1 MLFNIEVDQGD
12 VIEGYLI
19 PDGYSDR
26 PVVCVIGEEGE
37 LMRLECLH
45 ARPAVLQSGRHET
58 GVVGFRIDN
67 SILPGVRNRKRLEIR
82 DAKNG
87 ILIYRRPF
95 MESPVQMKVF
105 RMEFQMLPMMKFDHY
120 CSGRFQY
127 ALCGLERFGQETALQ
142 AFHLNAI
149 ESIYLSGRLHLRNF
163 EEFLDKGFTVIGY
176 LPDPYYEMAA
186 RLTMLKRLSQTNV
199 AFLGER
205 DRLSMGA
212 AAAHFAEVVLDDERS
227 LKKALQTAGPKIRDP
242 LISPATRQLV
252 RTSPDQSVVRADVA
266 PAIDLLSRFAVVGQ
280 DGMPFHFESAAAELM
295 TLPLEN
301 VPSISRHSALEAIAQ
316 RLRRLAVAET
326 LLEADLILHHYVR
339 EAAGSHALSA

>member
-1 MLFNIEVDQGD
+1 LHESDGRRGWLTKWNGALLFNIEVDQGD

-212 AAAHFAEVVLDDERS
+212 AAAHSRRWSSTTSARS
-227 LKKALQTAGPKIRDP
+227 RRRCKRPAPRSAIP
-242 LISPATRQLV
+242 LSRRRPASSCAPA
-252 RTSPDQSVVRADVA
+252 RTSPSCGRTSHRRSTCFRASPSSGRTA
-266 PAIDLLSRFAVVGQ
+266 C
-280 DGMPFHFESAAAELM
+280 
-295 TLPLEN
+295 
-301 VPSISRHSALEAIAQ
+301 PSISKAPPPN
-316 RLRRLAVAET
+316 
-326 LLEADLILHHYVR
+326 
-339 EAAGSHALSA
+339 